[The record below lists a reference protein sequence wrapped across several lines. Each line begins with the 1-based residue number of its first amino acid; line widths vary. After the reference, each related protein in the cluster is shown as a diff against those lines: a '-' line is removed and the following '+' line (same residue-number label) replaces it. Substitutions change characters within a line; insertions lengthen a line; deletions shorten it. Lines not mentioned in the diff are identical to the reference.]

1 MTTASHYNDVPANEI
16 ERLAAVRSLMPSQV
30 QSTPEL
36 DALTTLARMV
46 FQTPM
51 AAVTIVDEDWQHIAA
66 SAGLEV
72 VACSREQSMCT
83 HVVRTGHCF
92 VVPDLTEDEA
102 FRTLPYVEGDP
113 QFRFYAGT
121 PIELEPGLTVGA
133 LCVLDTAPRR
143 LSAQEMETLRN
154 FGTVAGGLLRL
165 ERSNILLGLEETALK
180 TAAMTDPL
188 TGFYNR
194 KAITSIVDGAI
205 TAAIAENREIGVLY
219 MDLDG
224 FKKIN
229 DQHGHPVGDAVLVE
243 AARRIR
249 SVIRADDTPIRLGGD
264 EFALFLHAPSSV
276 RVLESV
282 AERLIQVFREPFQI
296 EGKIIQARASIGVAV
311 APRDAASREE
321 LTRNVDAA
329 LYTAKARGRDRYVFF
344 DRTMSNAV

>member
-1 MTTASHYNDVPANEI
+1 MTTASRYNDLPANEI
-16 ERLAAVRSLMPSQV
+16 DRLAAVRALMPSQV

-66 SAGLEV
+66 NAGLETV
-72 VACSREQSMCT
+72 GCTREQSLCT
-83 HVVRTGHCF
+83 QVVRTGHCF
-92 VVPDLTEDEA
+92 VVPDLTDDEV
-102 FRTLPYVEGDP
+102 FRNLPYVEGDP

-121 PIELEPGLTVGA
+121 PVELEPGLTVGA
-133 LCVLDTAPRR
+133 LCVLDTAPRQ
-143 LSAQEMETLRN
+143 LNANEIETLRN

-165 ERSNILLGLEETALK
+165 RRSNILLSLEETALK

-194 KAITSIVDGAI
+194 KALTTIVDGVI
-205 TAAIAENREIGVLY
+205 DAAIAENKDVGVLY

-229 DQHGHPVGDAVLVE
+229 DRYGHPVGDAVLVE

-264 EFALFLHAPSSV
+264 EFALFLHAPSGV

-282 AERLIQVFREPFQI
+282 AERLIQIFREPFEI
-296 EGKIIQARASIGVAV
+296 EGKTIQARASIGAAV

-329 LYTAKARGRDRYVFF
+329 LYVAKARGRDRYVFF
-344 DRTMSNAV
+344 DKTMSSVA